1 MKSGEIS
8 EIEKYY
14 NIELRLIIEDEREES
29 KVMFHKNEN
38 TYSLNSKNEIQKLNL
53 KDNNL
58 GNLDG
63 LSKIKNTVTDLNLG
77 ATRIDNI
84 EILSDFKNLVFL
96 DLSTNQIED
105 INPIKALK
113 KLEYLYLDNNKIN
126 KIPELNLPNL
136 HELWLYSNNIE
147 DISNLK
153 LSLNLY
159 SINISNNKIE
169 NINVLSQLRNLKVV
183 DLSKNKI
190 CEINVLN
197 NFKSFNSLR
206 LSSNTINDISAFSN
220 FESIE
225 ILDLKNNQIED
236 ITPLKS
242 IAIEELF
249 IGENSI
255 IDLTPLYSSL
265 KAKKIGLIN
274 VNNSPILLYPIE
286 EIAKRGEERI
296 VEWFD
301 MVIENCNQ
309 KINKFK
315 QNDENILDLG
325 MMGLT
330 DLSLI
335 PKLFELENLEEL
347 ILSNVWADYNEKGT
361 YWERENSNN
370 NFYINNIYNIP
381 SEIKNLK
388 NLKKLIIGGDWKKD
402 NHWNRWRI
410 KDITPLFSLNKLEYL
425 NASNN
430 VIERIVVRTPP
441 KLINLKIL
449 HLNNNKLNT
458 FYTLT
463 KFPNLEELYLSNNE
477 LTTVNNLKNLTT
489 LKTVDLHS
497 NKITTLKPLINLLKK
512 TSINITDTKWEKN
525 TINIKENPIKQPN
538 FETILN
544 GKEAII
550 RYFES
555 DWKKIIN
562 KEVKLI
568 LVGNSEVG
576 KTTLVKYLDG
586 EKDLDSTHEA
596 THWMIEKDVTS
607 KQIIKKLNDKC
618 NLRVFDFGGQDYY
631 HDTHQIFFT
640 GNTVYLLLWEE
651 KTNGIYKRNLEQT
664 LNGKKRSIITQDYP
678 VEYWLES
685 IKHFTKI
692 KSNILDE
699 DDKIVFE
706 YDSKTLVIQN
716 KVSKSNEISQLNNA
730 QLTSKIKYPFIYDFI
745 NINIKNGKRNL
756 VHFDFLLTDII
767 NEMEKV
773 GEEVLEYQHI
783 IRNDLKT
790 YNAKPIL
797 SFNEF
802 IEYCN
807 SKLYKNINNDEA
819 KDLCIYL
826 QHIGLIFYLP
836 NFSNIYIDKDWV
848 FKCIHTTLDGLFETE
863 GEFNEEYIEEIIKK
877 VGGVLINSF
886 IKDSIIEL
894 MLEHKIIFKNLTSNK
909 YIAPLYLPNEPLEGV
924 NLFLLE
930 NKKPY
935 RRFEYNGFIHK
946 TFILDF
952 YSKYGS
958 KTIGDGKK
966 FYYWKDGLIIKDE
979 STGQILH
986 IKYNNV
992 NENDMASVDIFKLN
1006 ETDKLNVF
1014 ASEVINS
1021 IKDINNRFFQI
1032 DKKDMEE
1039 KRVDIVDYYEEM
1051 VTVDNKDFV
1060 SYALIQKNNEERKF
1074 VFSERKLIDLKEN
1087 KISLKKNI
1095 NLIDYKQFIEKKD
1108 MINKIFISY
1117 SKKDL
1122 GMVNVFQDHLSALER
1137 DKLLN
1142 TWYCTEL
1149 KAGEDWDES
1158 IQNHFNESNIICFM
1172 ISPNFMKTDYIFEY
1186 EVKKALERKRKGDDN
1201 FIIVPIIMDF
1211 CIWTSENEN
1220 YNLGK
1225 YTALPY
1231 TVKPVTDF
1239 DNQNA
1244 AWLIIAECIKIL
1256 IKERKQPDGEDF
1268 FSKNNYYKNNQLRD
1282 LFERLVKGELNKKNK

>member
-1 MKSGEIS
+1 MKPKEILD
-8 EIEKYY
+8 IEKYY
-14 NIELRLIIEDEREES
+14 NIELTQIFEDENEYS
-29 KVMFHKNEN
+29 KVEFYKNEN
-38 TYSLNSKNEIQKLNL
+38 TFSLNPKNEVLKLNL
-53 KDNNL
+53 KDNYLEDLN
-58 GNLDG
+58 G
-63 LSKIKNTVTDLNLG
+63 LSNIKKTVTHLNLA
-77 ATRIDNI
+77 ATRINKID
-84 EILSDFKNLVFL
+84 ILTDFKNLIFL
-96 DLSTNQIED
+96 DLSTNKISDLNLIKGLSYIEC
-105 INPIKALK
+105 
-113 KLEYLYLDNNKIN
+113 LYLDNNQIKD
-126 KIPELNLPNL
+126 IPELNMPKLS
-136 HELWLYSNNIE
+136 ELWLYSNEIE
-147 DISNLK
+147 DISNLHN
-153 LSLNLY
+153 LLNLIY
-159 SINISNNKIE
+159 LNISNNKIKSIE
-169 NINVLSQLRNLKVV
+169 PLRNLKNLKNIV
-183 DLSKNKI
+183 LSKN
-190 CEINVLN
+190 EISDISPLST
-197 NFKSFNSLR
+197 FKTLFSLD
-206 LSSNTINDISAFSN
+206 LSINKINDLTSLSN
-220 FESIE
+220 FDDINN
-225 ILDLKNNQIED
+225 LDLQNNVIVD
-236 ITPLKS
+236 VTPLKS
-242 IAIEELF
+242 IKINELN
-249 IGENSI
+249 IGENNI
-255 IDLTPLYSSL
+255 IDLSPLYSSFKL
-265 KAKKIGLIN
+265 KNIRFIN
-274 VNNSPILLYPIE
+274 VHDSPNLRYPTE
-286 EIAKRGEERI
+286 EIAKKGEERI

-301 MVIENCNQ
+301 LVIENCNQ
-309 KINKFK
+309 KINEFK

-347 ILSNVWADYNEKGT
+347 ILSNVWAEYNEKGS

-370 NFYINNIYNIP
+370 NFYINNIYYIP

-430 VIERIVVRTPP
+430 VIERIAVRTPP

-477 LTTVNNLKNLTT
+477 LTTVNNLKNLIT

-525 TINIKENPIKQPN
+525 TINIKENSIKQPN

-555 DWKKIIN
+555 DWKKIRN
-562 KEVKLI
+562 KEIKLI

-586 EKDLDSTHEA
+586 EKDLDSPHEA

-664 LNGKKRSIITQDYP
+664 LNGIKRSIITQDYP

-756 VHFDFLLTDII
+756 EHFDFLLTDII

-836 NFSNIYIDKDWV
+836 NFSKIYIDKDWV
-848 FKCIHTTLDGLFETE
+848 FKSIHSTLDGLFETE
-863 GEFNEEYIEEIIKK
+863 GEFNEDYIEEIIKE
-877 VGGVLINSF
+877 VGGIFIDSF

-958 KTIGDGKK
+958 KTIGDGKR

-979 STGQILH
+979 STEQILH

-992 NENDMASVDIFKLN
+992 NENNMASVDIFKLN

-1014 ASEVINS
+1014 VLEVINS
-1021 IKDINNRFFQI
+1021 IKDINNKFFKI
-1032 DKKDMEE
+1032 DKKDMEG

-1087 KISLKKNI
+1087 KTSLKKNI
-1095 NLIDYKQFIEKKD
+1095 NLIDYKQFIENKD

-1149 KAGEDWDES
+1149 KPGEEWDQS
-1158 IQNHFNESNIICFM
+1158 IQSHFNESNIICFM

-1186 EVKKALERKRKGDDN
+1186 EVKKALERKKEEADK

-1256 IKERKQPDGEDF
+1256 IKERTQPDGEDF